1 VQLVRGLLEAEV
13 ASRRLEGAQ
22 GIEGWQQVSHGWL
35 RGVRTATMQQARWC
49 DKGEILLCRRQSQF
63 VRMGSFRTRQR
74 VPTEMP
80 SIETSYSW
88 VRLFVSI
95 TLSTLGCVGLW
106 SLAVALPAVQADFGV
121 QRGGASLPYALTMI
135 GFMIGGVTVG
145 RFADRFGILP
155 PFAGGT
161 ILMCLGYILTA
172 FAPTLPVF
180 AVVSGLT
187 IGVGSAA
194 SFAPLVAD
202 VSLWFERHRGLAISL
217 ATIGSSL
224 AGVVWPPVIQ
234 HFIAQ
239 VGWRHTHIGIGI
251 VCMATMLPLALV
263 LRRRPVFHKP
273 AMEASST
280 GDANQ
285 AIGLPPQV
293 LPPQVLPPQV
303 LPPQVLPPQVLPP
316 QVLPPNVAHALLTLA
331 GLCCCV
337 AMAMP
342 QVHLVAYC
350 TDLGYGPAIGAGMLA
365 VMLGFGVVSR
375 LIFGWL
381 FSRIGG
387 LRSLLLGSA
396 MQTIALALYLPFDG
410 LVSLT
415 VVSAIFGLAQGGLVP
430 SYAVI
435 IRELFPAREA
445 GLRVSLAISTTLAG
459 MALGGWL
466 AGALY
471 DWTGSYAAA
480 LINGIGWNIVNIAIV
495 IWLLQ
500 RMLGRAALA
509 SR

>member
-1 VQLVRGLLEAEV
+1 
-13 ASRRLEGAQ
+13 
-22 GIEGWQQVSHGWL
+22 
-35 RGVRTATMQQARWC
+35 
-49 DKGEILLCRRQSQF
+49 
-63 VRMGSFRTRQR
+63 MGGFRTRQTTCA

-88 VRLFVSI
+88 VRLLASI

-106 SLAVALPAVQADFGV
+106 SLAVALPAVQADFNV
-121 QRGGASLPYALTMI
+121 QRAGASLPYMLTMI

-145 RFADRFGILP
+145 RFADRFGIQP

-172 FAPTLPVF
+172 SAPNLPAF

-187 IGVGSAA
+187 IGLGSAA

-202 VSLWFERHRGLAISL
+202 ASLWFDRHRGLAISL

-224 AGVVWPPVIQ
+224 SGVVWPPIIQ
-234 HFIAQ
+234 HFIAD
-239 VGWRHTHIGIGI
+239 VGWRQTHIGIGI
-251 VCMATMLPLALV
+251 FCLATMLPLSLA
-263 LRRRPVFHKP
+263 LRRRRVFGKP
-273 AMEASST
+273 AMEAASI
-280 GDANQ
+280 GNANP
-285 AIGLPPQV
+285 AID
-293 LPPQVLPPQV
+293 
-303 LPPQVLPPQVLPP
+303 
-316 QVLPPNVAHALLTLA
+316 LPPNVIHALLTFA

-350 TDLGYGPAIGAGMLA
+350 GDLGYGPARGAEMLA

-375 LIFGWL
+375 LIFGWVL
-381 FSRIGG
+381 NRIGG
-387 LRSLLLGSA
+387 LPTLLLGST
-396 MQTIALALYLPFDG
+396 MQALALALYLPFDG
-410 LVSLT
+410 LVSLY

-466 AGALY
+466 AGAIY

-480 LINGIGWNIVNIAIV
+480 LVNGIGWNIANMAIAF
-495 IWLLQ
+495 WLLRQ
-500 RMLGRAALA
+500 MRGRAARVGAA
-509 SR
+509 SPPSTVRTRAPAG